1 MATKM
6 HMRKLTRRV
15 RAGMLDIGGNAP
27 VSLQSMTSVPLE
39 DVESTVAQI
48 ARLQEAGADLVRVA
62 VRNLDA
68 VPYLREVCGRVTVPL
83 SADIHFNHKI
93 AVESIRAGVQK
104 IRINPGNI
112 GDTEKVREVVRC
124 ATDYGVPI
132 RIGVN
137 GGSVDRRKYPEITP
151 RSLVDSAMEHVLIL
165 EDNGFSDIVV
175 SIKSSDIFQTIEA
188 NKLFSETRDYPVHI
202 GLTEAGYGMACVVQS
217 SIVIG
222 HLLLLGIGDTIR
234 VSMTGDPVQE
244 VVAGRRILESLG
256 EKYNPLKI
264 ISCPTCGRTDPELD
278 IYELASSVEAELSKR
293 FSDVLSETGRTLTV
307 AIMGCEVNGPG
318 EASHADAGLAGGR
331 GGSMLLFAR
340 GEKIKKVH
348 KDSAIREL
356 SDEVERIVGTWDK
369 RPTPR

>member
-1 MATKM
+1 MESGSRP
-6 HMRKLTRRV
+6 RKQTRPV
-15 RAGMLDIGGNAP
+15 RAGNLDIGGGAP

-39 DVESTVAQI
+39 DVDATVDQI
-48 ARLQEAGADLVRVA
+48 QRLHEAGADLVRVA

-68 VPYLREVCGRVTVPL
+68 VQYLREVCRSVTVPL
-83 SADIHFNHKI
+83 SADIHFNHAI
-93 AVESIRAGVQK
+93 AIESIKAGVRK

-112 GDTEKVREVVRC
+112 GDAEKVREVVRC
-124 ATDYGVPI
+124 AKDYGVPI

-137 GGSVDRRKYPEITP
+137 GGSVDKKKYPEVTP
-151 RSLVDSAMEHVLIL
+151 RSLVDSAMEHVHIL

-188 NKLFSETRDYPVHI
+188 NKIFSATRDYPVHI

-222 HLLLLGIGDTIR
+222 HLLLVGIGDTVR

-244 VVAGRRILESLG
+244 VIAGRRILESLG

-278 IYELASSVEAELSKR
+278 LYELAGAVEAELTQR
-293 FSDVLSETGRTLTV
+293 FGPVLGETGRTLTV

-331 GGSMLLFAR
+331 AGAMLLFAQ
-340 GEKIKKVH
+340 GQKIKKVH
-348 KDSAIREL
+348 RDNALSEL
-356 SDEVERIVGTWDK
+356 SDEVERIIRTWEK
-369 RPTPR
+369 R

>member
-1 MATKM
+1 MM
-6 HMRKLTRRV
+6 GPGLRWRKLTRPV
-15 RAGMLDIGGNAP
+15 RAGGLEIGGSAP

-39 DVESTVAQI
+39 NAAATVDQI
-48 ARLQEAGADLVRVA
+48 RRLHEAGADLVRVA
-62 VRNLDA
+62 VRNLEA
-68 VPYLREVCGRVTVPL
+68 VEYLKEVCRSATVPL

-93 AVESIRAGVQK
+93 AIESIKAGVQK

-112 GDTEKVREVVRC
+112 GDAGKVREVVRC
-124 ATDYGVPI
+124 AMDNGVPI

-137 GGSVDRRKYPEITP
+137 GGSVDKKKYPEITP
-151 RSLVDSAMEHVLIL
+151 QSLVDSAMEHVRIL

-175 SIKSSDIFQTIEA
+175 SIKSSDIFHTIEA
-188 NKLFSETRDYPVHI
+188 NRIFSDTRDYPVHI

-222 HLLLLGIGDTIR
+222 HLLLQGIGDTVR

-244 VVAGRRILESLG
+244 VIAGRRILESLG

-278 IYELASSVEAELSKR
+278 IYELAGAAEAELAQR
-293 FSDVLSETGRTLTV
+293 FGPVLAETGRTLTV

-331 GGSMLLFAR
+331 GGSMLLFGH
-340 GEKIKKVH
+340 GEKMRKVH

-356 SDEVERIVGTWDK
+356 ADEVERIISSWNK
-369 RPTPR
+369 C